1 VRLATQATT
10 VQEEPNAIRSH
21 VTRLREAATSHKTIM
36 KSQKNPGNTK
46 KRAQANRLKLR
57 NPKTNHSMKS
67 NQSAV
72 VSKLQ
77 PRKDLLVPKKNGSMV
92 SLNKTNALI
101 LDEEY
106 RRQLLTDLSGKGEH
120 DYYFGSYSSF
130 HIHEEMLKD
139 SVRTRTY

>member
-1 VRLATQATT
+1 VRLATQTTT
-10 VQEEPNAIRSH
+10 VQEGPNAIRSH
-21 VTRLREAATSHKTIM
+21 VTRLREAAASLKNM
-36 KSQKNPGNTK
+36 KSRKNPSNIN
-46 KRAQANRLKLR
+46 KRAQDNRLKLR
-57 NPKTNHSMKS
+57 NCKTNHSMKS

-72 VSKLQ
+72 ASKLQ

-92 SLNKTNALI
+92 SLKKTNALI

>member
-1 VRLATQATT
+1 MRLATQATT
-10 VQEEPNAIRSH
+10 VQEGPNAIRSH
-21 VTRLREAATSHKTIM
+21 VTRLREAAASLKTM
-36 KSQKNPGNTK
+36 KSRKNPGNTK

-67 NQSAV
+67 NQSALA
-72 VSKLQ
+72 SKLQ

-92 SLNKTNALI
+92 SLKKKTNALI